1 MKYTLKKAAA
11 VAMVLSVLTAP
22 AYAATAK
29 IADGELFVNER
40 ITAQGRVLY
49 KAQDAHSDWEHDSE
63 LAVPGLVCASYV
75 NEKGFLD
82 AKEELVGVKKLTTR
96 EEKIKAAQAK
106 YTGKGYEHSLILFA
120 AMDTQGK
127 NGNLAITKAE
137 LFGRLLNVTVAI
149 QDGDALL
156 DDGSE
161 TISRE
166 SAVAIPMKQLP
177 RFGNLRV
184 RFVDATGHGLDDMD
198 VALER

>member
-1 MKYTLKKAAA
+1 MRYTLKKMAV
-11 VAMVLSVLTAP
+11 VAMMLSVLVTP
-22 AYAATAK
+22 AYAAVPK
-29 IADGELFVNER
+29 LADGELFVNDR
-40 ITAQGRVLY
+40 ITARGRVLY
-49 KAQDAHSDWEHDSE
+49 AAPEDYRDWEHDSE

-75 NEKGFLD
+75 NEKAFLD
-82 AKEELVGVKKLTTR
+82 EKEELVGVKKLTTR
-96 EEKIKAAQAK
+96 EEKIKAAQAR
-106 YTGKGYEHSLILFA
+106 YTGKGYDHALILFA
-120 AMDTQGK
+120 AMDTRGK
-127 NGNLAITKAE
+127 NGKLAITKAE

-156 DDGSE
+156 DDGTE

-166 SAVAIPMKQLP
+166 SVAAIPLKLLP

>member
-1 MKYTLKKAAA
+1 MKYTLKKTAAMAMMLTLLAESASAA
-11 VAMVLSVLTAP
+11 VPKL
-22 AYAATAK
+22 
-29 IADGELFVNER
+29 ADGELFVNDWV
-40 ITAQGRVLY
+40 TARGRVLFA
-49 KAQDAHSDWEHDSE
+49 AQETHRDWEHDSE
-63 LAVPGLVCASYV
+63 EAVPGLVCASYV
-75 NEKGFLD
+75 NEKASLEEI
-82 AKEELVGVKKLTTR
+82 EELVGVKKLTTR

-106 YTGKGYEHSLILFA
+106 YTGKGYDHSLILFA
-120 AMDTQGK
+120 AMDTRGR

-166 SAVAIPMKQLP
+166 SVAAIPLKQLP